1 MPSRCDSETPYCRVT
16 SDWHPRLSHTVALR
30 LCNSLIVLRL
40 NCEAMPCNSLE
51 RQSEVRSNRD
61 VGVAEQRH
69 TCPPLCDH
77 NNSDRHIEHE
87 RSASQ
92 RGECGDGKSGSVDS
106 YRPVGALRGQHAAF
120 HGLTPMATP
129 CRRSAAESQ
138 NAWLAGL
145 PNRGRPSTS
154 TSTRMG
160 MGMGTVFRLAGRNR
174 PGAGA
179 PTGSAL
185 HSAAL
190 RSPDFSYSGVNR
202 WVG

>member
-16 SDWHPRLSHTVALR
+16 SDWHPRLSHDVALR
-30 LCNSLIVLRL
+30 LYNSLISVRL
-40 NCEAMPCNSLE
+40 NCEAMPCNSLG

-61 VGVAEQRH
+61 VGVAKQRH

-77 NNSDRHIEHE
+77 NNSDRHIVHEH
-87 RSASQ
+87 SASQ
-92 RGECGDGKSGSVDS
+92 RGERGDGKSGWAGSC
-106 YRPVGALRGQHAAF
+106 RPVGALRGQHASF
-120 HGLTPMATP
+120 HGLTPMATS

-154 TSTRMG
+154 TR
-160 MGMGTVFRLAGRNR
+160 MGTVFRLAGRNR